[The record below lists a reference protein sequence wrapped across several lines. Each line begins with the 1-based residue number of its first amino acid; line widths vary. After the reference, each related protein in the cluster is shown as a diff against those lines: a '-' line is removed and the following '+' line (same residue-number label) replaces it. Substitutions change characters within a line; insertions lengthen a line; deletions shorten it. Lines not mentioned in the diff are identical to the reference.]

1 MMNKKSIDLGL
12 EKELEFYT
20 PAGLPSDMTKK
31 GMDSGTTREYIS
43 YLLRLLNIANIWIK
57 KLLYMMGS

>member
-43 YLLRLLNIANIWIK
+43 YLLRLLNIANIWI
-57 KLLYMMGS
+57 